1 MTETYTITRNGAIG
15 VPGGRYGDAIELP
28 VVMGGGMV
36 RRLARD
42 VADQIIVAARTS
54 GADPIAWV
62 TSNAMM
68 PPLRWFARAEH
79 VWQAGNNGDGELW
92 AWFAEL
98 VEQHV
103 ADANVALECPE
114 WDNQLYAVDLARFE
128 FTESA
133 DGKTLQDDWQ
143 PIAPA

>member
-1 MTETYTITRNGAIG
+1 MTEAYTTTRNGAIG

-28 VVMGGGMV
+28 VTVGRGTV

-79 VWQAGNNGDGELW
+79 VWQAANNDDGELW
-92 AWFAEL
+92 AWFGEL
-98 VEQHV
+98 TEQHV

-114 WDNQLYAVDLARFE
+114 YDNMLYAVDLARFE
-128 FTESA
+128 YVGPA
-133 DGKTLQDDWQ
+133 DAETLQDDWR
-143 PIAPA
+143 PVNR